1 MMYLVKLQF
10 NPDDLIQAYC
20 DSQGITI
27 EQCGLSVEEILE
39 QELGWLDASRV
50 AVIDLEEL
58 KE

>member
-10 NPDDLIQAYC
+10 DPDDLIQAYC
-20 DSQGITI
+20 DSQGIPL
-27 EQCGLSVEEILE
+27 EQCDLDIESILE

-50 AVIDLEEL
+50 TVIDLEEV

>member
-10 NPDDLIQAYC
+10 DPDNLIQAYC
-20 DSQGITI
+20 DNQGIPI
-27 EQCGLSVEEILE
+27 EQCDLDVESILE

-50 AVIDLEEL
+50 AVIELEEV

>member
-1 MMYLVKLQF
+1 MIYSVQLQF

-39 QELGWLDASRV
+39 QELGWLDASGV
-50 AVIDLEEL
+50 TVIELEEL